1 MLKPLS
7 GVSADQL
14 LQMIQEAVP
23 EGLIEELPNRLDRY
37 QLNNASVQEI
47 LPTGLFSSRR
57 VRLHSRIGEAFKNM
71 YGASVMA
78 NAA

>member
-1 MLKPLS
+1 
-7 GVSADQL
+7 
-14 LQMIQEAVP
+14 MIQEAVP

-47 LPTGLFSSRR
+47 LSTGLFNSRR
-57 VRLHSRIGEAFKNM
+57 VRPHSRIGEAFENM
-71 YGASVMA
+71 YGASVVA